1 MCASGGEKGGKEKLS
16 LNFALFKRK
25 KKVVEG
31 KGGKKKRVR
40 ENNEAFH

>member
-1 MCASGGEKGGKEKLS
+1 MCVLLEEERGKGKEKLS
-16 LNFALFKRK
+16 LNFALFK

-31 KGGKKKRVR
+31 KGEKKRVR